1 MYGIHNNHDHID
13 EGKRVKGDRG
23 WEKGEGGRME
33 RGGRKMRETG
43 DKTKRKKGGERSRGR
58 EKEEEEWEK
67 TTSCPPPHRFGDS
80 FCLFGITNAHQCH
93 HTPVI

>member
-33 RGGRKMRETG
+33 RGGRQEIKE
-43 DKTKRKKGGERSRGR
+43 KRGR
-58 EKEEEEWEK
+58 REK
-67 TTSCPPPHRFGDS
+67 TTPCPPPHRFRDI
-80 FCLFGITNAHQCH
+80 FCLFGITNAH

>member
-13 EGKRVKGDRG
+13 EGERVKGDRG

-43 DKTKRKKGGERSRGR
+43 DKAKRKLEAPRSLYSSPGYNNNI
-58 EKEEEEWEK
+58 
-67 TTSCPPPHRFGDS
+67 S
-80 FCLFGITNAHQCH
+80 Q
-93 HTPVI
+93 

>member
-43 DKTKRKKGGERSRGR
+43 YKAKRRREKGVEGERKKKRSGR
-58 EKEEEEWEK
+58 RLPPV
-67 TTSCPPPHRFGDS
+67 PPPPS
-80 FCLFGITNAHQCH
+80 
-93 HTPVI
+93 

>member
-43 DKTKRKKGGERSRGR
+43 DKAKRKKGEGRKKKRSGR
-58 EKEEEEWEK
+58 RL
-67 TTSCPPPHRFGDS
+67 PPVLPLIDS
-80 FCLFGITNAHQCH
+80 GTVFVFLESQMHITPLSFEN
-93 HTPVI
+93 